1 MKQWI
6 LTLIV
11 MAQGAFAHAF
21 VVESGFIQQASG
33 QYVKS
38 TSVTCDL
45 KSAPQCRKL
54 CQNPAVCV
62 REEPYCRNCAGT
74 TSPLLRQLFT
84 ELSRLYTIKNLVS
97 DLSPLVQYMASQSY
111 VLLGVDSVFN
121 YYTPVGGDV
130 FVNELKAFCGDS
142 APTAMLVVKLDPVHQ
157 PFELSYVLCR
167 PTNGETV
174 AFEVMPRQPTIGQR
188 LLNTPIIFNLN

>member
-6 LTLIV
+6 LTL
-11 MAQGAFAHAF
+11 MMLAQGVFAHAF
-21 VVESGFIQQASG
+21 TVESGYVQQPSG
-33 QYVKS
+33 QYVK
-38 TSVTCDL
+38 TTRVTCDVT
-45 KSAPQCRKL
+45 SAPHCMTL
-54 CQNPAVCV
+54 CQNPTICI

-84 ELSRLYTIKNLVS
+84 ELARLYTIKSSVT
-97 DLSPLVQYMASQSY
+97 DLSSLIQYMASQSY

-121 YYTPVGGDV
+121 YYTPIGGEA
-130 FVNELKAFCGDS
+130 FVNDLKVFCGDS

-167 PTNGETV
+167 NDKGQTA
-174 AFEVMPRQPTIGQR
+174 AFEVMPRQPITGQR
-188 LLNTPIIFNLN
+188 PLSIPIIFNLN